1 MLGGAA
7 GAGLAFCFV
16 RALLLAPPSMPR
28 LPELS
33 VDMHVLAFGLAM
45 TLVTSIA
52 CGLTPA
58 LAVSGRSSERF
69 ALRNRGAVGASGTRA
84 RGLLVISELAC
95 ATILLVGAGLL
106 IRSYVQLQQVEPG
119 FEPKGVMTFSLSLPA
134 ARYADP
140 TSPRAFV
147 SALLSRLKAEPGVE
161 SATVAIGLPFTSD
174 RNAIT
179 GFRHEGQVE
188 PDSASMPTASM
199 RIVSPEYFE
208 TMKIPI
214 RGGRPFDGRD
224 TATSPEVVL
233 INERAAE
240 RFFPGQNPVGQ
251 QIRVSAA
258 LARHA
263 RSGPKTIVGVVG
275 NIKYGGLDEDTPAEI
290 YLPYEQHPVDA
301 FTIAVRT
308 SADRIVSITTLRHDV
323 AGLDPLLPLAN
334 IKSLP
339 ALVDA
344 SLAGRR
350 VTMLVLLAFAA
361 IAVTLSV
368 IGVYGVLAYLVGQ
381 RRREIGL
388 RLAVGASP
396 ADVVWLFVREGAA
409 LTLVGLGAGLAGA
422 LAAGRWISALLFG
435 VTPADPVTLAIVVCA
450 LMGAA
455 ACATY
460 LPARRVAGV
469 DPSDALRAE

>member
-1 MLGGAA
+1 M
-7 GAGLAFCFV
+7 
-16 RALLLAPPSMPR
+16 
-28 LPELS
+28 
-33 VDMHVLAFGLAM
+33 
-45 TLVTSIA
+45 
-52 CGLTPA
+52 
-58 LAVSGRSSERF
+58 
-69 ALRNRGAVGASGTRA
+69 
-84 RGLLVISELAC
+84 
-95 ATILLVGAGLL
+95 
-106 IRSYVQLQQVEPG
+106 
-119 FEPKGVMTFSLSLPA
+119 
-134 ARYADP
+134 
-140 TSPRAFV
+140 
-147 SALLSRLKAEPGVE
+147 
-161 SATVAIGLPFTSD
+161 GLPFTSD
-174 RNAIT
+174 LNAMT

-188 PDSASMPTASM
+188 PDSASMPTASL

-214 RGGRPFDGRD
+214 RAGRPFDRRD

-233 INERAAE
+233 INERAAQ
-240 RFFPGQNPVGQ
+240 RFFSGQHPVGQ
-251 QIRVSAA
+251 QIRVSAE
-258 LARHA
+258 LAREA

-275 NIKYGGLDEDTPAEI
+275 NIKYSGLDEDTPAEI

-308 SADRIVSITTLRHDV
+308 SADRIASIPTLRHDV

-334 IKSLP
+334 IKSLA

-350 VTMLVLLAFAA
+350 FTMLVLLAFAA
-361 IAVTLSV
+361 IAVALSV

-388 RLAVGASP
+388 RLAIGALPS
-396 ADVVWLFVREGAA
+396 DVVWLVVREGAA

-435 VTPADPVTLAIVVCA
+435 VTPADPATLATVVCA
-450 LMGAA
+450 LAGAA

-460 LPARRVAGV
+460 VPARRAAGV